1 MTSSLARRIVPVCFL
16 SAVAIA
22 AAVAPG
28 SANAA
33 LLTKCAGS
41 SIEAAGSS
49 LQAVAQQQVWAVDF
63 NKSKAAGA
71 CSGKQGSK
79 GTPTVTYKSTSSGKG
94 FAAWNEKL
102 EYGALGYI
110 GTDNTVNQAEKEEL
124 EAEADS
130 EGTKSTVLTIPVVQ
144 AAVAVV
150 VNLPEGCTG
159 NSTVASNR
167 LALSQKVL
175 EGIFSGSVKT
185 WNQITEA
192 GDQLVQ
198 VAGGP
203 TCDKEAAI
211 TPVVRKDASGTT
223 HIFKRFL
230 NWTDSSALKTKSG
243 EKTWNE
249 LSELANSTLWPET
262 ITPAEGE
269 KGSGLLKKVAET
281 PSSIGYA
288 VLAEARELGFA
299 PSTGG
304 PSTQKFWVELEDS
317 SKKGKAKYADP
328 SDNGDA
334 KELSNSNCK
343 KTVYTNGKASFPPPS
358 VKSTW
363 NEVTTEQF
371 SKTYAL
377 CGLTYDLALT
387 NAATYKGHGT
397 TQGQAT
403 TVQNYLQYV
412 VEKKGGQK
420 EIANHDY
427 LALPSNV
434 MARAQEGPSQITW
447 EE

>member
-1 MTSSLARRIVPVCFL
+1 MTSLFARRIVPACVL
-16 SAVAIA
+16 SA
-22 AAVAPG
+22 AAVVALAAPG
-28 SANAA
+28 TSSAA
-33 LLTKCAGS
+33 LLTKCGGS
-41 SIEAAGSS
+41 AIEAAGSS
-49 LQAVAQQQVWAVDF
+49 LQGVAQDQVWNPDF
-63 NKSKAAGA
+63 NKSKVAGA
-71 CSGKQGSK
+71 CSGKQGTGASPK
-79 GTPTVTYKSTSSGKG
+79 VTYKNTSSGKG
-94 FAAWNEKL
+94 FAAWDEKL
-102 EYGALGYI
+102 EYGALGFI
-110 GTDNTVNQAEKEEL
+110 GTDNTVNQTEKEEL
-124 EAEADS
+124 EAEGTS
-130 EGTKSTVLTIPVVQ
+130 EGPASTVLTIPVAQ
-144 AAVAVV
+144 SAEAIV

-159 NSTVASNR
+159 NSKVTGR
-167 LALSQKVL
+167 LALSQKAL
-175 EGIFSGSVKT
+175 EGIYSGSVTK
-185 WNQITEA
+185 WSQITED
-192 GDQLVQ
+192 GDELVQ
-198 VAGGP
+198 VVGGP
-203 TCDKEAAI
+203 TCNKEASI
-211 TPVVRKDASGTT
+211 TPVVRKDPSGTT

-230 NWTDSSALKTKSG
+230 NWSDTGLLKTKSG

-249 LSELANSTLWPET
+249 LSELPNSTLWPET

-269 KGSGLLKKVAET
+269 KNSGLLKKVAET

-299 PSTGG
+299 PEGG
-304 PSTQKFWVELEDS
+304 GAGKQKFWVELENT
-317 SKKGKAKYADP
+317 SKKGKATYSDP
-328 SDNGDA
+328 SANGDA

-377 CGLTYDLALT
+377 CGLTYDLALS
-387 NAATYKGHGT
+387 NAAKYKVHGT

-403 TVQNYLQYV
+403 TVENYLQYV

-434 MARAQEGPSQITW
+434 LTRAQEAPGLITW

>member
-1 MTSSLARRIVPVCFL
+1 MKSSLARRIVPACVI
-16 SAVAIA
+16 SAAAVA

-28 SANAA
+28 TASAA
-33 LLTKCAGS
+33 LLTKCGGAP
-41 SIEAAGSS
+41 IEAAGSS
-49 LQAVAQQQVWAVDF
+49 LQAVDQDQVWNPDF

-71 CSGKQGSK
+71 CSGKQGTK

-94 FAAWNEKL
+94 FAAWHEKL

-110 GTDNTVNQAEKEEL
+110 GTDNTVNQTEKEEL
-124 EAEADS
+124 EAEGTS
-130 EGTKSTVLTIPVVQ
+130 EGPASTVLTIPVAQ
-144 AAVAVV
+144 AAVAIV
-150 VNLPEGCTG
+150 VNLPEGCEAKSKVTG
-159 NSTVASNR
+159 R
-167 LALSQKVL
+167 LALSQKAL
-175 EGIFSGSVKT
+175 EGIYSGSIKT
-185 WNQITEA
+185 WGAITED
-192 GDQLVQ
+192 GDELAQ
-198 VAGGP
+198 VVGGP
-203 TCDKEAAI
+203 TCNKEASI

-230 NWTDSSALKTKSG
+230 NWTDPNALKTKSG

-249 LSELANSTLWPET
+249 LSELGNSTLWPET

-299 PSTGG
+299 PESGG
-304 PSTQKFWVELEDS
+304 PGKQKFWVELENTN
-317 SKKGKAKYADP
+317 KKGKATYSDP
-328 SDNGDA
+328 SSNGDA

-371 SKTYAL
+371 SKSYAL
-377 CGLTYDLALT
+377 CGLTYDLALS
-387 NAATYKGHGT
+387 NAAKYKVDGT
-397 TQGQAT
+397 TQGEAT
-403 TVQNYLQYV
+403 TVENYLQFV

-434 MARAQEGPSQITW
+434 LTRADEAPGLIAW